1 MLADNAMWVG
11 DYECAFDFYNRILES
26 EKPLDVLSFYRANFQ
41 LAVVSTILEKTEK
54 SSKCINRLE
63 GIFTNVEENY
73 RRIAETA
80 EKSIEE
86 MQSSMIRQFL
96 KSKRFDRGKIDSLLK
111 EYFPHK
117 NDVLALFISPRYA
130 RTSLRETIRNSKNI
144 KVPHIFQEGIF
155 KFSLSSE
162 LYRVVGRAY
171 STMDL
176 SLETLQHHKPIKVL
190 IQNANIYYVED
201 ENLRTIAGIQ
211 REGLVLCHYLL
222 QSSQDAEG
230 SRNIRA
236 FLRNLSKVFSV

>member
-1 MLADNAMWVG
+1 
-11 DYECAFDFYNRILES
+11 
-26 EKPLDVLSFYRANFQ
+26 
-41 LAVVSTILEKTEK
+41 
-54 SSKCINRLE
+54 
-63 GIFTNVEENY
+63 
-73 RRIAETA
+73 
-80 EKSIEE
+80 
-86 MQSSMIRQFL
+86 MI
-96 KSKRFDRGKIDSLLK
+96 K

-130 RTSLRETIRNSKNI
+130 RTSLSGTIRNSKNI

-176 SLETLQHHKPIKVL
+176 SLETLQHNKPIKVL

-222 QSSQDAEG
+222 QSPQDAEG
-230 SRNIRA
+230 SRNIWA